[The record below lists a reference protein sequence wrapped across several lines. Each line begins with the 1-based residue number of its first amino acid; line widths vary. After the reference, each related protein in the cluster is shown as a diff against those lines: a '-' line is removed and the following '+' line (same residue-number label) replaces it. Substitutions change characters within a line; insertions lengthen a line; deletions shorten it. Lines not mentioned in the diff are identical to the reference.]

1 MAEEGVRLQKFLSQA
16 GVASRRH
23 SEGLITAGRVS
34 VNGAVVTELGTRVDP
49 RRDEVRLD
57 GDLVRPAA
65 VEWYALNKPRGYL
78 STRND
83 PSGRATLYDL
93 LPARL
98 HGLFYVGRLDYDSEG
113 LVLLTND
120 GDTAHRM
127 LHPSFGVAREYEVEL
142 DRNAEA
148 DLAERL
154 MEGVELED
162 GLARAETAER
172 TAPKRVVLTLG
183 EGRKREV
190 RRMLAAL
197 EHDVRRLRRLRY
209 GPVELGALAEGEYRP
224 LTSSELAALRRL
236 GRGGGG
242 GSSRGSQGGGG
253 RGGRRKRQ

>member
-1 MAEEGVRLQKFLSQA
+1 MAGDGVRLQKFLSQA

-23 SEGLITAGRVS
+23 SEGLITAGRVT

-49 RRDEVRLD
+49 RRDEVQLD
-57 GDLVRPAA
+57 GETVRPAA
-65 VEWYALNKPRGYL
+65 MEWYALHKPRGYL

-83 PSGRATLYDL
+83 PGGRATLYDL
-93 LPARL
+93 LPERL

-148 DLAERL
+148 DLADRL
-154 MEGVELED
+154 LAGVELDD
-162 GLARAETAER
+162 GFAKAETAHR
-172 TAPKRVVLTLG
+172 TSPKRLVLTLG

-190 RRMLAAL
+190 RRLLAAL
-197 EHDVRRLRRLRY
+197 GHDVRRLRRLRY
-209 GPVELGALAEGEYRP
+209 GPVELGSLAEGQWRA
-224 LTSSELAALRRL
+224 LTAAELAALRRL
-236 GRGGGG
+236 G
-242 GSSRGSQGGGG
+242 GGG
-253 RGGRRKRQ
+253 RRTGGQGKRQ